1 MNLKIILSGDECS
14 MTMCPLCA
22 LKTNVHFRILH
33 IFFLW
38 STSCVWFRNIHF
50 QRESKQRRI
59 SVMTT
64 CLSIL
69 CIPMEGQDDDN
80 DYGNLIQNEEHQHKD

>member
-1 MNLKIILSGDECS
+1 MFILEYYISFSYDQ
-14 MTMCPLCA
+14 P
-22 LKTNVHFRILH
+22 
-33 IFFLW
+33 
-38 STSCVWFRNIHF
+38 SCVWFRNIHF